1 MVLKEH
7 IPAVTTLEFEAY
19 LQRPENADRLFELI
33 DGEIV
38 EKMPTEEHGEVSGAI
53 FAYIFNFNRVHR
65 LGRVTLEA
73 RHTMPNSDD
82 HDVMPDVSFIVG
94 IERPSVSQGAIP
106 QMPDLAV
113 EVKSPDDKLPKLL
126 KKVAYYLEN
135 GTRWVWVVFPESRT
149 VHVYQATGEVQVFG
163 ETDVLTAED
172 ILPGF
177 RLPVRDIFPPSAD

>member
-1 MVLKEH
+1 MALKER
-7 IPAVTTLEFEAY
+7 IPAVTAAEFEAF

-33 DGEIV
+33 DGEV
-38 EKMPTEEHGEVSGAI
+38 AEKTPTEEHGEACGAI
-53 FAYIFNFNRVHR
+53 VAHLFNFNRIHR

-73 RHTMPNSDD
+73 RHALPGSHD

-94 IERPSVSQGAIP
+94 IDRPSVTKGAIP

-135 GTRWVWVVFPESRT
+135 GTRWVWVVYPESRT
-149 VHVYQATGEVQVFG
+149 VHVYQPTGEVQVFG
-163 ETDVLTAED
+163 ENDVLTAED

-177 RLPVRDIFPPSAD
+177 QLPVRDIFQSQS